1 MRKYFVVIAV
11 MAFVTVFFSANV
23 NAQGSVVGTW
33 KTISDE
39 GADKGK
45 DKSHVEIFE
54 KDGAFFGKVVK
65 LLLKPQDTICTNCK
79 DDLKDKPVVGM
90 TILQNM
96 KKTGKV
102 DEDFGEEYAG
112 GTIMDPENGKTFKCK
127 LWVKGDTITLRGY
140 ISLAYRT
147 QKWHRVK

>member
-1 MRKYFVVIAV
+1 MRKYFMVIAV
-11 MAFVTVFFSANV
+11 MAFVAVFFSANV

-79 DDLKDKPVVGM
+79 DDLKDKPVVGLA
-90 TILQNM
+90 ILQNM

-102 DEDFGEEYAG
+102 HEDFGEEYAG
-112 GTIMDPENGKTFKCK
+112 GTIMDPESGKTYRCK
-127 LWVKGDTITLRGY
+127 LWIKGDTITLRGY
-140 ISLAYRT
+140 IAIAYRT
-147 QKWHRVK
+147 QKWYRLK